1 MSADFQDHFS
11 GVARAYGRFRPRYPA
26 GLFDHLAEIV
36 PDRSA
41 AWDCACG
48 NGQATVDLAD
58 RFDRVIG
65 TDASAR
71 QIAEAAP
78 HPRVEYRVAAA
89 ERSGL
94 PDQSVALVTVA
105 QALHW
110 FDLGRFHEE
119 VRRVLVPG
127 GVLAAWAYGTCE
139 IEGRRVNELVQDYY
153 ANTVGPWWPP
163 SRALIESGY
172 RTVPFPYEEIAP
184 PSFRMESAWTL
195 EQLLGYLGTWSA
207 TNRYIESTGRNPLEP
222 LGAELRK
229 AWGDPGATRRIAWPL
244 SLRIGRVGR

>member
-1 MSADFQDHFS
+1 M
-11 GVARAYGRFRPRYPA
+11 
-26 GLFDHLAEIV
+26 
-36 PDRSA
+36 
-41 AWDCACG
+41 
-48 NGQATVDLAD
+48 
-58 RFDRVIG
+58 
-65 TDASAR
+65 
-71 QIAEAAP
+71 
-78 HPRVEYRVAAA
+78 
-89 ERSGL
+89 
-94 PDQSVALVTVA
+94 
-105 QALHW
+105 
-110 FDLGRFHEE
+110 
-119 VRRVLVPG
+119 
-127 GVLAAWAYGTCE
+127 
-139 IEGRRVNELVQDYY
+139 NELVQDYY